1 MYGSGKELKL
11 EMRKTNTIDIRK
23 ILNRYMLEC
32 ILLVISIAIA
42 LMAPGF
48 LTPSNLL
55 NILRN
60 ISLQGVIAFGMTMV
74 IIAGEIDLS
83 IGSTVALTGVIIA
96 LTSGGLAKAGIMPME
111 TGVIVGIILAFII
124 AALVGLFNGW
134 LLTTFKMPSF
144 IITLAMLNAIYGVTA
159 IISKG
164 FPVTTLP
171 RWYNMLG
178 AGQIFSIPIPAI
190 ILLIV
195 FVIVSVIMNRTKF
208 GRSVYAVGGNPEAAR
223 LSGINVR
230 RVKITVM
237 IAVQVLAA
245 LGGTLVS
252 SQVMAGSSTFGRG
265 WELNVIAS
273 VIIGGASLFGGIG
286 KVWGTF
292 IGLAFLGVLIN
303 GMTLLNINEY
313 VQYVVRGLL
322 ILIAVLINT
331 MQTQMKK

>member
-11 EMRKTNTIDIRK
+11 EMRK

-144 IITLAMLNAIYGVTA
+144 IITLAMLNALYGVTA

-190 ILLIV
+190 VLLIV

-322 ILIAVLINT
+322 ILAAVLINT
-331 MQTQMKK
+331 MQTQIKK

>member
-1 MYGSGKELKL
+1 MKL
-11 EMRKTNTIDIRK
+11 EMRK

-42 LMAPGF
+42 FMAPGF

-96 LTSGGLAKAGIMPME
+96 LTAGGLAKAGIMPME

-144 IITLAMLNAIYGVTA
+144 IITLAMLNALYGITA
-159 IISKG
+159 IISRG

-178 AGQIFSIPIPAI
+178 AGHIFSIPIPAI

-195 FVIVSVIMNRTKF
+195 FVIISIIMNKTKF

-230 RVKITVM
+230 SVKIMVM

-245 LGGTLVS
+245 LAGTLVS
-252 SQVMAGSSTFGRG
+252 SQVMAGSSTFGKG

-292 IGLAFLGVLIN
+292 IGLAFLGILIN

-322 ILIAVLINT
+322 ILAAVLVNT
-331 MQTQMKK
+331 MQTQVKK

>member
-1 MYGSGKELKL
+1 MIINKY
-11 EMRKTNTIDIRK
+11 T
-23 ILNRYMLEC
+23 LEC

-42 LMAPGF
+42 LMTPGF

-96 LTSGGLAKAGIMPME
+96 LTSGSLAKAGIMPME
-111 TGVIVGIILAFII
+111 TGVIVGIVLAFVL
-124 AALVGLFNGW
+124 AALIGLFNGW
-134 LLTTFKMPSF
+134 LLTTFKIPSF
-144 IITLAMLNAIYGVTA
+144 IITLAMLNALYGITA

-178 AGQIFSIPIPAI
+178 AGHIFSIPIPAI
-190 ILLIV
+190 ILVIV
-195 FVIVSVIMNRTKF
+195 FIIISVIMNRTKF
-208 GRSVYAVGGNPEAAR
+208 GRAVYAVGGNPEAAR

-245 LGGTLVS
+245 LSGMLVS

-322 ILIAVLINT
+322 ILAAVLINT
-331 MQTQMKK
+331 MQTQPKQ

>member
-1 MYGSGKELKL
+1 MKL

>member
-1 MYGSGKELKL
+1 MKL
-11 EMRKTNTIDIRK
+11 ETRKTNTIDTIDIRK

-32 ILLVISIAIA
+32 ILLLISIAIA

-48 LTPSNLL
+48 LTTSNLL

-96 LTSGGLAKAGIMPME
+96 LTSGSIAKAGIMPME

-144 IITLAMLNAIYGVTA
+144 IITLAMLNALYGVTA

-171 RWYNMLG
+171 RWYNLLG
-178 AGQIFSIPIPAI
+178 AGQIFAIPVPAI

-208 GRSVYAVGGNPEAAR
+208 GRAVYAVGGNPEAAR

-273 VIIGGASLFGGIG
+273 VIIGGASLSGGIG

-322 ILIAVLINT
+322 ILAAVLINT
-331 MQTQMKK
+331 MQTQVKK